1 MQIYLDL
8 KEYNKD
14 EKASFYNH
22 LVYVKKDSSNP
33 LKIKLEFYDDE
44 DKVDIYVLRHAIW
57 DFICTTS
64 YYDNFEL
71 DNPIIGT
78 LGEMF

>member
-14 EKASFYNH
+14 EKSSFYNH
-22 LVYVKKDSSNP
+22 PVYVKKDSSNP

-44 DKVDIYVLRHAIW
+44 YK
-57 DFICTTS
+57 
-64 YYDNFEL
+64 
-71 DNPIIGT
+71 
-78 LGEMF
+78 